1 MTDPKNDIVVR
12 LREISVTSG
21 MAREVVRTSLDAAN
35 KIVQLRRDVVRAGEL
50 LAASEASL
58 REGLDRLEAVNTAY
72 TNFIKSDSIID
83 QQP

>member
-21 MAREVVRTSLDAAN
+21 MPHEVVRTSLDAAN

-50 LAASEASL
+50 LKASEASL
-58 REGLDRLEAVNTAY
+58 REGLDRLEAVDAAY
-72 TNFIKSDSIID
+72 TNFIKSGSIID